1 MKDDGISSNNEVDR
15 ELNIN
20 IEEDWVCI
28 SE

>member
-1 MKDDGISSNNEVDR
+1 MKDDGILSNNEVDK

>member
-1 MKDDGISSNNEVDR
+1 MKDDGISSNNEVDK
-15 ELNIN
+15 ELHIN